1 MIEIEG
7 KPDISYPT
15 KWGYKVIGTD
25 EEVLRKAV
33 DSVLTNFEY
42 SLKFSNKSSQGKF
55 ISLTISIIVQD
66 ENERNSIFNN
76 LKNHTTIKM
85 VI

>member
-42 SLKFSNKSSQGKF
+42 SLKFSNKSSKGKF

>member
-1 MIEIEG
+1 MEIEG

-25 EEVLRKAV
+25 EVVLRKAV
-33 DSVLTNFEY
+33 DSVLTDFEY
-42 SLKFSNKSSQGKF
+42 SLKFSNKSSKGKF
-55 ISLTISIIVQD
+55 ISFNISLMVQD
-66 ENERNSIFNN
+66 ENQRNAIFNN
-76 LKNHTTIKM
+76 LKNHSAIKM